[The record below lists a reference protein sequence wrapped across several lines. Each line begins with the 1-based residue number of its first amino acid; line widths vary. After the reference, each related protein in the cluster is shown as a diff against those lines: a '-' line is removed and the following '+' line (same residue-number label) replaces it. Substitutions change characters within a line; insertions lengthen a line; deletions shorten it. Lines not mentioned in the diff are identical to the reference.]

1 MTNVIHLPSSTMD
14 RLLCK
19 LEEDI
24 YETILKAVN
33 IVGKNVVNDGHPIW
47 LLNKEIAINQ
57 HGNLVNNIKQHGHLT
72 EGNGVDILPGQNTK
86 LMLYF
91 HCPTKDSIQSVIF

>member
-1 MTNVIHLPSSTMD
+1 MGFKQRDCHQST
-14 RLLCK
+14 
-19 LEEDI
+19 
-24 YETILKAVN
+24 Y
-33 IVGKNVVNDGHPIW
+33 
-47 LLNKEIAINQ
+47 
-57 HGNLVNNIKQHGHLT
+57 GNLVNNIKQHGHLT